1 MQIFFAAI
9 IMGVYLFTRLLRI
22 HLMGEYF
29 DYDEGTYLMMAR
41 LINHGYLPYRDVFAV
56 HPPLYY
62 YLLALWLRI
71 FGDSYITGRLLSV
84 ILGLISLI
92 VAYFTGKEVRD
103 WKLGAAFASL
113 LAADPL
119 MIYMN
124 SRVFH
129 ETVIEL
135 FTLLALYFFVRYFK
149 TENLR
154 YAYLSLFL
162 AGIGSTAKFT
172 IIPFLI
178 ALYLTIILSLSAKSW
193 RHFGGMIDAI
203 FTSKQILIIL
213 LAYIAAALAVV
224 SIVTAY
230 PEHIVRLLAVVP
242 GIHPV
247 NLVGHKYTASLF
259 LLLWGILTVYILDL
273 SYVRKLIETV
283 KILIKNW
290 RVEVKLGLAVLAAK
304 ALVEAPLGVFV
315 SRNYISQTYLSQSG
329 RYLPFLGFF
338 SLLNKIIRN
347 LSQGSPEFLV
357 YLLPIL
363 LLLFW
368 IMLGIGRGFILREE
382 KHLAGLLVLNILMF
396 LFLIPILPGERF
408 IYPMLIVAYLT
419 ALSSLLSL
427 QLSGKK
433 VLTALMI
440 SLLLFSLTDY
450 GMLVNYPEGRLKLA
464 WGEHTNEMRHDL
476 RTYLDEHN
484 LHPGLCMSVNPMNA
498 YYLNLKID
506 PYLLDTFGLAYLKR
520 ENPAFL
526 LERIRSRN
534 TSCIILSTWMYAIMG
549 KDRTLNAAYGTLQNY
564 TLTSGTLRFA
574 ESYSDGEV
582 LEFFTTDD
590 ASREF
595 SISTHY
601 GKLYLWI
608 NGTVAGKLYLKQGN
622 TSFNAWTQLLFKE
635 KSGSYEA
642 YSFISAASDRETV
655 KTLLELGTSSL
666 RVKIPENTT
675 AVFEFSGVA
684 VKMDGEPLKAG
695 ETVSAVYLY
704 LRNMRF
710 MISAKHIWQED
721 GKIMADGSEIVLGC
735 GGSDASI

>member
-1 MQIFFAAI
+1 
-9 IMGVYLFTRLLRI
+9 
-22 HLMGEYF
+22 MGEYF

-84 ILGLISLI
+84 TLGLISLI
-92 VAYFTGKEVRD
+92 VAYFTGKELRD
-103 WKLGAAFASL
+103 WRLGAAFASL
-113 LAADPL
+113 LALDPL

-149 TENLR
+149 TGNLR
-154 YAYLSLFL
+154 YAYISLFW
-162 AGIGSTAKFT
+162 AGLGSTAKFT

-178 ALYLTIILSLSAKSW
+178 ALYLTIILSLSVRSW
-193 RHFGGMIDAI
+193 RHFEGMVNAI
-203 FTSKQILIIL
+203 FTSKQIFITL
-213 LAYIAAALAVV
+213 LTYIAATLAVI

-230 PEHIVRLLAVVP
+230 PERIVRLLAVVP

-259 LLLWGILTVYILDL
+259 LLLWGILTVYVLDI
-273 SYVRKLIETV
+273 SYVHKLIETV
-283 KILIKNW
+283 KILMKNW
-290 RVEVKLGLAVLAAK
+290 GVEVKLGLAVLAAK
-304 ALVEAPLGVFV
+304 AIVEVPLGVFV

-338 SLLNKIIRN
+338 SLLNKVIRN

-357 YLLPIL
+357 YLFPVLV
-363 LLLFW
+363 LLFW
-368 IMLGIGRGFILREE
+368 IILGLGRGFTLERE
-382 KHLAGLLVLNILMF
+382 KHLAGLLVLNIFMF

-408 IYPMLIVAYLT
+408 IYPMFLVAYLT
-419 ALSSLLSL
+419 ALQSLLFL
-427 QLSGKK
+427 PLSRKK
-433 VLTALMI
+433 VLTALTV
-440 SLLLFSLTDY
+440 SLLLFSLVDY
-450 GMLVNYPEGRLKLA
+450 GMLVSYPEGKLKLA
-464 WGEHTNEMRHDL
+464 WGEHTNELRHDL
-476 RTYLDEHN
+476 EGYLREHD
-484 LHPGLCMSVNPMNA
+484 LQPGLCMSVNPMNA

-526 LERIRSRN
+526 LERIKIRN

-549 KDRTLNAAYGTLQNY
+549 KDRTLKAAYGALQNY
-564 TLTSGTLRFA
+564 TLANGTLRFA
-574 ESYSDGEV
+574 ESYSNGEV
-582 LEFFTTDD
+582 LEFFTADD

-601 GKLYLWI
+601 GKLYLWV

-622 TSFNAWTQLLFKE
+622 TSFSSRTQLALKK
-635 KSGSYEA
+635 KSGGYEV
-642 YSFISAASDRETV
+642 YSFVSSGPGGETV
-655 KTLLELGTSSL
+655 KTRLELGEKSL
-666 RVKIPENTT
+666 RVMMPENTT
-675 AVFEFSGVA
+675 AVFEFSGIA
-684 VKMDGEPLKAG
+684 VKMNGEPLKAG
-695 ETVSAVYLY
+695 ETVAAIHLY
-704 LRNMRF
+704 TRDMKLT
-710 MISAKHIWQED
+710 ISAEQIWREE
-721 GKIMADGSEIVLGC
+721 GKIIAEGSEIVLGC
-735 GGSDASI
+735 GDG